1 MIKFSK
7 GCDYMSRP
15 KGTKSVMRTP
25 IQKELIVKEYLSGK
39 IGRND
44 LCRKYNISTST
55 LRQWR
60 IKYNENGIDGLK
72 SNAGKAKSENRGI
85 WLKKGKTLEEE
96 LKLKIMRL
104 EIENARLKKGYIVK
118 GGGVRKEFITTLDE
132 NTKS

>member
-1 MIKFSK
+1 MII
-7 GCDYMSRP
+7 CQD
-15 KGTKSVMRTP
+15 
-25 IQKELIVKEYLSGK
+25 QLIVKEYLSGK

>member
-1 MIKFSK
+1 
-7 GCDYMSRP
+7 MSRP

>member
-72 SNAGKAKSENRGI
+72 SNAGIAKIEYRGI

>member
-1 MIKFSK
+1 
-7 GCDYMSRP
+7 MSRP

-104 EIENARLKKGYIVK
+104 EIENARLKKGYIEK